1 MAADRSAATRRALE
15 EVARSMRG
23 ALGSLRAA
31 TETLGGYPELDPERR
46 ARLLV
51 VVAEEAVRLDQQV
64 RRVESLAAGSHEPAE
79 RRRTAVA
86 TLLDGLL
93 REATGAGLE
102 CEVEASAGE
111 PSDDVRLEADLDALL
126 HAARGFFGDLRRVLA
141 VTRCTVRARVVDRHL
156 LVDLGWRPDPG
167 DLPRVFEWQGGAL
180 AAGAEPGAGGGL
192 REVAREHDGEAWFN
206 LDRDGSAAHV
216 RILLPLAVAA
226 AVPV

>member
-1 MAADRSAATRRALE
+1 MTADRPATGRRELE
-15 EVARSMRG
+15 DVARSMRG

-31 TETLGGYPELDPERR
+31 TETLGAYPDLDPERR
-46 ARLLV
+46 SRLLA
-51 VVAEEAVRLDQQV
+51 VVAEEAARIDHQV
-64 RRVESLAAGSHEPAE
+64 RRMESLAAGTREPAE

-93 REATGAGLE
+93 REATGAGLD
-102 CEVEASAGE
+102 CDVETAAGA
-111 PSDDVRLEADLDALL
+111 PPDDARLEADLEALL
-126 HAARGFFGDLRRVLA
+126 RAARGFFADLRRAMA

-156 LVDLGWRPDPG
+156 LVDLGWSPDPG

-180 AAGAEPGAGGGL
+180 GAGPGADGGL